1 MEAYLDHTIVQD
13 EIFPGVPLTIIQTPG
28 KAMVHFT
35 TIVNSGFNLAPK
47 HQYELP
53 HLLEHLAFE
62 GNSTYPS
69 GKAMSIELETAGI
82 YHNAATSSELNWY
95 EFSGPQASLELIQ
108 KHVIAQLYTPLFA
121 EESITQQKQVI
132 HNELHRNR
140 EEDGY
145 LVWENI
151 SQALWGDIT
160 STINDRI
167 ARLPKISRQDI
178 LDFYNKYYILQNLHF
193 VVCGDI
199 SSSAI
204 KKLKRQFRLGLKHA
218 PQGKHSFYQPRLNRI
233 SKKNIIVSRATAQD
247 VSTFDLR
254 FYVPYL
260 DDETLAT
267 RRVLRTYLAG
277 GLGSIMQRELREA
290 GLTYGIRTFLANR
303 SEHSGFGFSD
313 QVPHKNLEPLL
324 QKCFT
329 YLRLVADGEID
340 EVAFARAKGQI
351 MNSQEGS
358 LQRSSDFLNWY
369 FNELCHRWKLQSPTE
384 YYAELDSVT
393 IEDMCVVAK
402 KYLSDKEAHWL
413 LSVATKSGEV
423 TEGGLEKE
431 LKKVFE

>member
-1 MEAYLDHTIVQD
+1 MAAYLDHAIVQD
-13 EIFPGVPLTIIQTPG
+13 EIFPGVPLTTIQTPG
-28 KAMVHFT
+28 KAMVHFM

-69 GKAMSIELETAGI
+69 GKTMSIELETAGI
-82 YHNAATSSELNWY
+82 YHNAATSPGFNWY
-95 EFSGPQASLELIQ
+95 EFSGPQASLGLIQ

-121 EESITQQKQVI
+121 EKSITQQKQVI

-167 ARLPKISRQDI
+167 VKLPKISRQDI
-178 LDFYNKYYILQNLHF
+178 LDFYHQYYILQNLHF

-199 SSSAI
+199 SNSAI
-204 KKLKRQFRLGLKHA
+204 KKLKQQFRLGLKYA
-218 PQGKHSFYQPRLNRI
+218 PQGKHSFYKPQLNRI

-260 DDETLAT
+260 DDQTLAT

-277 GLGSIMQRELREA
+277 GLGSVMQRELREA
-290 GLTYGIRTFLANR
+290 GLTYGIRAFVMNQ

-329 YLRLVADGEID
+329 YVQSIADGEID

-351 MNSQEGS
+351 MNSQEGG

-369 FNELCHRWKLQSPTE
+369 FDELCHRRKLQSPAE

-393 IEDMCVVAK
+393 IEDMRVVAK
-402 KYLSDKEAHWL
+402 KYLSAKEAHWL
-413 LSVATKSGEV
+413 LSVV
-423 TEGGLEKE
+423 TQAEDMTEESLLAELEG
-431 LKKVFE
+431 V